1 MSAKLL
7 PCNATYLQRVL
18 ADASHDL
25 LSEAGPLIELLNG
38 LWNPATCRLDLLPYL
53 AWALGVDEWDSEWDE
68 ATQRRMVAESYAIHA
83 IKGTPAAIK
92 RMLSLAGYGD
102 ASITEYRRT
111 FYNGAHA
118 FDGGI
123 AQTDTWFAFDVSLNA
138 DETPS
143 THRIERIVAAIQ
155 RGKPVR
161 ACLRLLT
168 RAQHKYD
175 GASLYDGSVVQS
187 LDVLYQAGTLETYG
201 PFDGGIRADGSVTY
215 GYRNPACGN
224 PIYDGSAQFNGAI
237 IRG

>member
-7 PCNATYLQRVL
+7 PYNATELQRVF
-18 ADASHDL
+18 AQASLDL
-25 LSEAGPLIELLNG
+25 LSEAGPFIEVVNG

-53 AWALGVDEWDSEWDE
+53 AWAMGVDEWDSQWDE
-68 ATQRRMVAESYAIHA
+68 ATQRLMVAEAYAIHA

-92 RMLSLAGYGD
+92 RVLSLAGYGD
-102 ASITEYRRT
+102 ATLTEYRRS
-111 FYNGAHA
+111 FYNGEYT

-123 AQTDTWFAFDVSLNA
+123 VQTDTWFAFDVSLNA

-143 THRIERIVAAIQ
+143 AHRIERILAAI
-155 RGKPVR
+155 RWVKPVR

-168 RAQHKYD
+168 RTRHKYD
-175 GASLYDGSVVQS
+175 GASLFDGSITQS
-187 LDVLYQAGTLETYG
+187 LEILYQAGTLKSYG
-201 PFDGGIRADGSVTY
+201 QFDGSIRADGTVTY

-237 IRG
+237 KRG